1 MEGSLRR
8 ARHRYCCVDHAM
20 TQASIGTIPGS
31 AARCKFARLLRAISE
46 ALLPRDRNCLPAAPL
61 PCPANPIS
69 GRARPILDQPMNA
82 ASATPVNGSLTGMV
96 NFCFHSASAS
106 RAARAPTRHA
116 SKFDSA
122 GMPLLDVFAA
132 IANLFA
138 ADVRHRAAP
147 PDYIGTKAW
156 LLNGF
161 FAISVNSP
169 SMSMVNFCCCV
180 GSAPKAVRSVTRR
193 VTPQPMRAAVWMK
206 AGDHACL

>member
-1 MEGSLRR
+1 
-8 ARHRYCCVDHAM
+8 M
-20 TQASIGTIPGS
+20 TQASIGTIPDS
-31 AARCKFARLLRAISE
+31 AARARFARFSRAISE
-46 ALLPRDRNCLPAAPL
+46 ALLPRDRDCLTAGPSPF
-61 PCPANPIS
+61 PANPIS
-69 GRARPILDQPMNA
+69 ARARPILDQPTNA
-82 ASATPVNGSLTGMV
+82 AHATPVNGSLTGMV
-96 NFCFHSASAS
+96 NFFFRSASAS
-106 RAARAPTRHA
+106 GVVRAPTRHA
-116 SKFDSA
+116 SRFDSA
-122 GMPLLDVFAA
+122 CTPLLDVFAA
-132 IANLFA
+132 TANLFA

-147 PDYIGTKAW
+147 PDYIGSKAR